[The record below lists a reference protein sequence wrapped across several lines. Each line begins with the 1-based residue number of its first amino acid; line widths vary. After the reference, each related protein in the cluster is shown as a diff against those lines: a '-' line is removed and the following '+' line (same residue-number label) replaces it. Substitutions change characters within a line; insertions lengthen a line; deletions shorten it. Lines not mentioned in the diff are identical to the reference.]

1 MDSTRYL
8 PVLYL
13 ILILLSFFSILP
25 SSVLIYSIA
34 AVVIAILFLIAR
46 EEKEIK
52 LSKYFL
58 ILAFLIILIPKVIP
72 YLDNSIPLGYDA
84 GIYKYG
90 IEHSLTEEW
99 TKSTF
104 TPIFN
109 LLTKSLNLVF
119 STSLILTFFVILF
132 ELLLGFSIYLT
143 VKEYFDKNTAIL
155 STLLFSLSIVQ
166 FNAFTLLYYK
176 NIIAMSFLLFSFYF
190 LKKQKYIIFTI
201 FSVITAGIH
210 KPTFLLLAISFLT
223 HTILNYKE
231 NLKKNIISGITIIIL
246 TLLIYLGRIKSVIL
260 PGITESIGL
269 AIGPG
274 TFISLAAYKVL
285 ILIYIPFLTIGLYH
299 VIHNKKFN
307 ILFFWFIV
315 NFIIVVFRL
324 FFFNRYIIM
333 LDLIVLIIVAIGL
346 LEILKDNRIIG
357 IITVLIIFGF
367 LSYNVIGESLT
378 VKPLITQDE
387 LDEIKELQNTENEA
401 FVMATHSNY
410 APWILG
416 YSERKTIAPGLFEY
430 NVWNQEQWREFWSS
444 DAEKAKEMLED
455 YERPLYI
462 HVGDT
467 KGKMNVTKFE
477 DECFESFNE
486 KVLKVNC

>member
-1 MDSTRYL
+1 MKYL

-13 ILILLSFFSILP
+13 ILILLSFFSVLP
-25 SSVLIYSIA
+25 SSVIVYSIA

-52 LSKYFL
+52 LSKKFL
-58 ILAFLIILIPKVIP
+58 ILAFLLILIPKVIP
-72 YLDNSIPLGYDA
+72 YLGNSIPLGYDA

-90 IEHSLTEEW
+90 IENQLTEEW
-99 TKSTF
+99 AKSTF

-166 FNAFTLLYYK
+166 FNAFTLLYFK

-210 KPTFLLLAISFLT
+210 KPTFLLLALSFLAF
-223 HTILNYKE
+223 TILNYKN
-231 NLKKNIISGITIIIL
+231 NLKKNIISGTAIIIL
-246 TLLIYLGRIKSVIL
+246 TLLIYIGRIKTVIL
-260 PGITESIGL
+260 PGITEAAGL

-274 TFISLAAYKVL
+274 TFITLTAYKAL

-299 VIHNKKFN
+299 LIHNKKYN
-307 ILFFWFIV
+307 ILFIWFII

-324 FFFNRYIIM
+324 FFFNRYIIN
-333 LDLIVLIIVAIGL
+333 LDLIILIIISIGL
-346 LEILKDNRIIG
+346 LEILKDSRKIG
-357 IITVLIIFGF
+357 VITILIIFGF

-378 VKPLITQDE
+378 IKPSITQQE
-387 LDEIKELQNTENEA
+387 LSEIKELQETEPNA
-401 FVMATHSNY
+401 YVMATNSY
-410 APWILG
+410 YSPWVLG
-416 YSERKTIAPGLFEY
+416 YSGRKTIAPGLFEY
-430 NVWNQEQWREFWSS
+430 NKWDVKQWQEFWKS
-444 DAEKAKEMLED
+444 DNVTEMLKD

-462 HVGDT
+462 HVGKT
-467 KGKMNVTKFE
+467 GNINTTKFNNDCYE
-477 DECFESFNE
+477 EYVEGKIWKFEC
-486 KVLKVNC
+486 

>member
-1 MDSTRYL
+1 MESAKYL

-25 SSVLIYSIA
+25 SSVIVYSIA

-58 ILAFLIILIPKVIP
+58 ILAFLLILTPKIIP
-72 YLDNSIPLGYDA
+72 YLGNSIPLGYDA

-90 IEHSLTEEW
+90 IENHLTEEW

-132 ELLLGFSIYLT
+132 ELLLGFSLYLT
-143 VKEYFDKNTAIL
+143 VKEYFNKNTAIL

-210 KPTFLLLAISFLT
+210 KPTFLLLALSFLVHTIISF
-223 HTILNYKE
+223 KE

-246 TLLIYLGRIKSVIL
+246 TLLIYLGRIK
-260 PGITESIGL
+260 
-269 AIGPG
+269 
-274 TFISLAAYKVL
+274 
-285 ILIYIPFLTIGLYH
+285 
-299 VIHNKKFN
+299 
-307 ILFFWFIV
+307 
-315 NFIIVVFRL
+315 
-324 FFFNRYIIM
+324 
-333 LDLIVLIIVAIGL
+333 
-346 LEILKDNRIIG
+346 
-357 IITVLIIFGF
+357 
-367 LSYNVIGESLT
+367 
-378 VKPLITQDE
+378 
-387 LDEIKELQNTENEA
+387 
-401 FVMATHSNY
+401 
-410 APWILG
+410 
-416 YSERKTIAPGLFEY
+416 
-430 NVWNQEQWREFWSS
+430 
-444 DAEKAKEMLED
+444 
-455 YERPLYI
+455 
-462 HVGDT
+462 
-467 KGKMNVTKFE
+467 
-477 DECFESFNE
+477 
-486 KVLKVNC
+486 

>member
-1 MDSTRYL
+1 MKYL

-13 ILILLSFFSILP
+13 ILILLSFFSVLP
-25 SSVLIYSIA
+25 SSVIVYSIA

-52 LSKYFL
+52 LSKKFL
-58 ILAFLIILIPKVIP
+58 ILAFLLILIPKVIP

-132 ELLLGFSIYLT
+132 ELLLGFSLYLT
-143 VKEYFDKNTAIL
+143 VKEYFNKNTAIL

-210 KPTFLLLAISFLT
+210 KPTFLLLALSFLAF
-223 HTILNYKE
+223 TILNYKN
-231 NLKKNIISGITIIIL
+231 NLKKNIISGTAIIIL
-246 TLLIYLGRIKSVIL
+246 TLLIYIGRIKTVIL
-260 PGITESIGL
+260 PGITEAAGL

-274 TFISLAAYKVL
+274 TFITLTAYKAL

-299 VIHNKKFN
+299 LIHNKKYN
-307 ILFFWFIV
+307 ILFIWFII

-324 FFFNRYIIM
+324 FFFNRYIIH
-333 LDLIVLIIVAIGL
+333 LDLIILIIISIGL
-346 LEILKDNRIIG
+346 LEILKDNRKIG
-357 IITVLIIFGF
+357 VITILIIFG
-367 LSYNVIGESLT
+367 V
-378 VKPLITQDE
+378 
-387 LDEIKELQNTENEA
+387 
-401 FVMATHSNY
+401 
-410 APWILG
+410 LG
-416 YSERKTIAPGLFEY
+416 YSGRKTIAPGLFEY
-430 NVWNQEQWREFWSS
+430 NKWDVKQWQEFWKS
-444 DAEKAKEMLED
+444 DNVTEMLKD

-462 HVGDT
+462 HVGKT
-467 KGKMNVTKFE
+467 GNINTTKFNN
-477 DECFESFNE
+477 DCYESFNE
-486 KVLKVNC
+486 KIWNVKC

>member
-1 MDSTRYL
+1 MESAKYL

-13 ILILLSFFSILP
+13 ILILLSFFSVLP
-25 SSVLIYSIA
+25 SSVIVYSIA

-46 EEKEIK
+46 EEREIK

-58 ILAFLIILIPKVIP
+58 ILAFLLILTPKVIS

-90 IEHSLTEEW
+90 IENVIDQDWE
-99 TKSTF
+99 KSNF
-104 TPIFN
+104 DPIFN
-109 LLTKSLNLVF
+109 LLTKSLNLIF
-119 STSLILTFFVILF
+119 PSTFILTFFLILF

-166 FNAFTLLYYK
+166 FQAFTLLYYK

-307 ILFFWFIV
+307 ILFIWFIV

-333 LDLIVLIIVAIGL
+333 LDLIVLIIVAVGL
-346 LEILKDNRIIG
+346 LEILKDNRAIG

-378 VKPLITQDE
+378 IKPSISNEE
-387 LDEIKELQNTENEA
+387 LEEI
-401 FVMATHSNY
+401 
-410 APWILG
+410 
-416 YSERKTIAPGLFEY
+416 
-430 NVWNQEQWREFWSS
+430 
-444 DAEKAKEMLED
+444 
-455 YERPLYI
+455 
-462 HVGDT
+462 
-467 KGKMNVTKFE
+467 
-477 DECFESFNE
+477 
-486 KVLKVNC
+486 